1 MRERILGDKIIELL
15 KKEQR
20 PLTVWQISKRLGTGF
35 NNINTAVVNLTYSEL
50 LAENDMGGIYLMERD
65 K

>member
-15 KKEQR
+15 KKEKEPQSIR
-20 PLTVWQISKRLGTGF
+20 NISRKLGTGWT
-35 NNINTAVVNLTYSEL
+35 NVYAAVTNLTYFEPIV
-50 LAENDMGGIYLMERD
+50 ENDKGGIYLMEHE

>member
-15 KKEQR
+15 KKEKEPQSI
-20 PLTVWQISKRLGTGF
+20 QNISKKLGTGW
-35 NNINTAVVNLTYSEL
+35 NNINTAIANLTYSEL
-50 LAENDMGGIYLMERD
+50 IAEDDNGGIYLMERE